1 MNWKAAAI
9 AVSGLLWGCAPAPP
23 PAQAPPS
30 GAPVAAATPTPPPA
44 LPREAH
50 VIALRTVRCADLLNA
65 AEDDRAAGS
74 MVLLGYEA
82 ARLGIRSI
90 NVGDVEGIET
100 AALAYCAAHPDRP
113 AADAFAR
120 GFREIKP

>member
-1 MNWKAAAI
+1 MHRKAAAI
-9 AVSGLLWGCAPAPP
+9 GVSVLLCACAQAPP
-23 PAQAPPS
+23 PAQPPPS
-30 GAPVAAATPTPPPA
+30 GAPVVAATPPPPV
-44 LPREAH
+44 PRGEH
-50 VIALRTVRCADLLNA
+50 VIILRTVHCADLLNA

-90 NVGDVEGIET
+90 DVGDVEGIER
-100 AALAYCAAHPDRP
+100 AALAFCAEHPDRP